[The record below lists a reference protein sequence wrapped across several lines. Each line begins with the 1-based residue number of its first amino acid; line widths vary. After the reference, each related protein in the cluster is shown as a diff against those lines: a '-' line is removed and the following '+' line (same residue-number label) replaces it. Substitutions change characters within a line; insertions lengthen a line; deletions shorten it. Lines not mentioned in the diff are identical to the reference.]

1 MAEPRDFMDQTGP
14 AAADAGRDPARPNVL
29 LICCDHLR
37 ADWLGC
43 NGHPIVMTPQ
53 LDKLAAAG
61 ANFRGAFSE
70 CPVCVPARR
79 ILMTGL
85 NPYGIQMRQNVDT
98 QPFPQGP
105 KLAEVLTRAG
115 YQSFAAGKLHV
126 WPQRN
131 RIGFEEVQLNEEG
144 RRQGGLKQDDYEAF
158 LADAGH
164 GHLAWS
170 HGLGNN
176 QYGLRLN
183 PLPEKLSSTHWTAQK
198 AMEFIER
205 RDTTRPFFLYVSF
218 DKPHPPIVP
227 PAEYY
232 ELYRDTNFP
241 APVQGNWLERKTPS
255 RIRQVRLNNNFEDW
269 ARHPLMIQQSLRGF
283 AAMITHIDSM
293 IGAIV
298 GQLRE
303 HGLFNNTWIVFT
315 SDHGDQLFDHGN
327 LAKGDFFCGSTN
339 VPLLVIP
346 PTRWRQQNGVAP
358 GQVNR
363 STPAGLMDLMPTIL
377 EACGVPAPGG
387 LHGQSLLPLLRDP
400 GAAFRPYTCGV
411 IGRVY
416 GLSDG
421 HYKYQWFSDDNLEF
435 LFDQQQD
442 PRDCHDLAEDPA
454 HRGTLDRCR
463 QQLLDWM
470 SAHGDPQAKDGR
482 LVPVPRTWDVAE
494 AKATNNWN
502 NRGRH

>member
-1 MAEPRDFMDQTGP
+1 MADKDFMDQTGQGV
-14 AAADAGRDPARPNVL
+14 ADAGKDPTQPNVL

-43 NGHPIVMTPQ
+43 NGHPLVMTPQ

-61 ANFRGAFSE
+61 VNFRGAFSE

-85 NPYGIQMRQNVDT
+85 NPYGIHMRQNVDA
-98 QPFPQGP
+98 QPFPEGP

-115 YQSFAAGKLHV
+115 YQTFAAGKLHV
-126 WPQRN
+126 CPQRN
-131 RIGFEEVQLNEEG
+131 RIGFEDVQLNEEG

-158 LADAGH
+158 VTDAGY
-164 GHLAWS
+164 GHLAWT

-176 QYGLRLN
+176 EYGLRLN
-183 PLPEKLSSTHWTAQK
+183 PLPEKLTTTHWTAQK

-205 RDTTRPFFLYVSF
+205 RDPTRPFFLYAAF

-232 ELYRDTNFP
+232 ELYRDVEFP
-241 APVQGNWLERKTPS
+241 APVMGDWLAGKTPS
-255 RIRQVRLNNNFEDW
+255 RLKQIRLSNNYDDW
-269 ARHPLMIQQSLRGF
+269 AKHPLMIQQSLRGF

-293 IGAIV
+293 IGNLV

-303 HGLFNNTWIVFT
+303 HGLFHNTWIIFT

-346 PTRWRQQNGVAP
+346 PTHWRKEQKVVP
-358 GQVNR
+358 GRVHR
-363 STPAGLMDLMPTIL
+363 APAGLMDVMPTIL
-377 EACGVPAPGG
+377 DACHVPLPATM
-387 LHGQSLLPLLRDP
+387 HGESLLPVIKDD
-400 GAAFRPYTCGV
+400 AAPFRSHTCGV
-411 IGRVY
+411 IGKVY
-416 GLSDG
+416 GVTDG
-421 HYKYQWFSDDNLEF
+421 RYKYQWFAEDDLEF
-435 LFDQQQD
+435 LFDVQND
-442 PRDCHDLAEDPA
+442 LRDRHDLAGKPA
-454 HRGTLDRCR
+454 HKAALKRCR
-463 QQLLDWM
+463 QRLIEWLT
-470 SAHGDPQAKDGR
+470 ANNDPQVKAGK
-482 LVPVPRTWDVAE
+482 LVPCPREWNEAE
-494 AKATNNWN
+494 TKATNHWN